1 MEGAVSFRSTEG
13 EGSCFWL
20 ELPLPEDVLNPF
32 VVSSTLEPIAAPN
45 PFKATLIGES
55 LRAPL
60 KSVAVNEQQAPSP
73 LSFLRVLVVDD
84 SEVNRFI
91 LCELLATLGIKASC
105 ASNGEEAVAAFTDEA
120 FDVIFMDIQMPVM
133 DGVVATKAIRSLQSE
148 QGLQPHCV
156 VVGVSA
162 HAVSGDREKY
172 LALGMADYLTKPIDR
187 KHLESS
193 LGALVK
199 ELREDI
205 HLWR

>member
-1 MEGAVSFRSTEG
+1 M
-13 EGSCFWL
+13 
-20 ELPLPEDVLNPF
+20 
-32 VVSSTLEPIAAPN
+32 
-45 PFKATLIGES
+45 
-55 LRAPL
+55 
-60 KSVAVNEQQAPSP
+60 
-73 LSFLRVLVVDD
+73 
-84 SEVNRFI
+84 
-91 LCELLATLGIKASC
+91 LATLGIKASC

-187 KHLESS
+187 KHLERA

-205 HLWR
+205 H